1 MRYTDVE
8 NESEAKTMK
17 TGIIDVGGGLRG
29 IYGAGVLDRCME
41 EGVQFDCCVGVSAGA
56 ANMCSYVAGQ
66 HGRNKPFYQDY
77 SFRPEYMSVKNL
89 AKKHSYLD
97 LEYVYG
103 TLSNRGGENPLDY
116 PAVMQNPAQLVIVA
130 AEAQTGKPRYFTKD
144 DLHQDDYRP
153 LMASCCIPVA
163 DQPCFIDEVP
173 YFDGGLA
180 DPVPLEKALEL
191 GCDHVAVILTKPI
204 APEQTGTRDKKLAK
218 LLQHRYPASA
228 KGLALRAERYNQT
241 VRRALKLEQQGMACV
256 VAPDSTE
263 GMSTLTKDKAALE
276 KMYQKGWNDAEKI
289 IKWYKSI

>member
-218 LLQHRYPASA
+218 LLRHRYPASA

-241 VRRALKLEQQGMACV
+241 VRRALKLEQQDMACV
-256 VAPDSTE
+256 VATDSTE

>member
-8 NESEAKTMK
+8 NESEVKTMK

-173 YFDGGLA
+173 YFDCGLA

-218 LLQHRYPASA
+218 LLRHRYPASA

>member
-1 MRYTDVE
+1 
-8 NESEAKTMK
+8 MK